1 MNNDFARFFVG
12 YDKVVEKLANI
23 ADQSAKLIQNYPPFN
38 LKKVNENKYAI
49 EIALAGFSK
58 EDVQI
63 ELDGS
68 KLVITGDVASK
79 DTDETFVFK
88 GISDKP
94 FTREFTLAD
103 NVEIQGA
110 EFINGMLI
118 IGLSIV
124 TPESNKKKIFIKD
137 PFAKQPRANTA
148 QAKPS
153 GTSMN
158 QGKTNAQS

>member
-12 YDKVVEKLANI
+12 YDKVVEKLTSI

-38 LKKVNENKYAI
+38 LKKVDENKYAI

-68 KLVITGDVASK
+68 KLIITGDVGSK
-79 DTDETFVFK
+79 DANETFVFK
-88 GISDKP
+88 GISNKP

-103 NVEIQGA
+103 NVQIQGA
-110 EFINGMLI
+110 EFINGMLVI
-118 IGLSIV
+118 TLSTVI
-124 TPESNKKKIFIKD
+124 PESNKKKIHIKD
-137 PFAKQPRANTA
+137 PATKQETETT
-148 QAKPS
+148 QAKPLQ
-153 GTSMN
+153 TR
-158 QGKTNAQS
+158 

>member
-1 MNNDFARFFVG
+1 MMNNDFARFFVG
-12 YDKVVEKLANI
+12 YDKVVEKLTNI

-38 LKKVNENKYAI
+38 LKKIDENKYAI

-63 ELDGS
+63 ELEGT
-68 KLVITGDVASK
+68 KLVITGNVESK
-79 DTDETFVFK
+79 DTEETFVFK
-88 GISDKP
+88 GISNKP

-118 IGLSIV
+118 IGLSTI
-124 TPESNKKKIFIKD
+124 TPESKKKKINIKES
-137 PFAKQPRANTA
+137 KQAGF
-148 QAKPS
+148 K
-153 GTSMN
+153 
-158 QGKTNAQS
+158 NAV

>member
-12 YDKVVEKLANI
+12 YDKVVEKLTNI

-38 LKKVNENKYAI
+38 LKKIDENKYAI

-63 ELDGS
+63 ELEGT
-68 KLVITGDVASK
+68 KLVITGNVESK
-79 DTDETFVFK
+79 DTEETFVFK
-88 GISDKP
+88 GISNKP

-118 IGLSIV
+118 IGLSTI
-124 TPESNKKKIFIKD
+124 TPESKKKKINIKES
-137 PFAKQPRANTA
+137 KQAGF
-148 QAKPS
+148 K
-153 GTSMN
+153 
-158 QGKTNAQS
+158 NAV

>member
-38 LKKVNENKYAI
+38 LKKVDENKYAI

-63 ELDGS
+63 ELDGA
-68 KLVITGDVASK
+68 KLVITGNVESK
-79 DTDETFVFK
+79 DAEDTFVFK
-88 GISDKP
+88 GISNKP

-118 IGLSIV
+118 IGLSTV
-124 TPESNKKKIFIKD
+124 TPESSKKKIHIKD
-137 PFAKQPRANTA
+137 PVTKQT
-148 QAKPS
+148 
-153 GTSMN
+153 
-158 QGKTNAQS
+158 GKTNVQS